1 MTKASAKQE
10 LKLADENGFFKG
22 AVLDL
27 WFGEENDEALDKI
40 FDPLF
45 MKATV

>member
-1 MTKASAKQE
+1 MGFLKAQS
-10 LKLADENGFFKG
+10 LIFFE
-22 AVLDL
+22 
-27 WFGEENDEALDKI
+27 EENDEALDKI